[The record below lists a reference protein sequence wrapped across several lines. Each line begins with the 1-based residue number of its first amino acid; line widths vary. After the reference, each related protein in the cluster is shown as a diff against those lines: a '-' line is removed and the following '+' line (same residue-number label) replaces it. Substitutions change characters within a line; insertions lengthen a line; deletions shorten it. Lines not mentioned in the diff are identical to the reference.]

1 MHDSRSEGELIDWL
15 LNRSVLGDLFQIRER
30 SNHNGAELGYR
41 DHDGQ
46 DHGDKSVTGNQVS
59 GNPRSGNLKHVSL
72 PFDDLDPL
80 MSEDLSSFEP
90 VLRNSVNF
98 SPHSGVRLIHS
109 GEIRTVQDRFHAIL
123 KRRFQA
129 EIQRNPPLFPWET
142 EVTDY
147 EYEQSDAAVG
157 ALSPGSWITQ
167 LRNLNL
173 PIALP
178 EPVLAELL
186 GQCRRVVQ
194 LSLLEGAKLVQAVE
208 ALFPGHEQDL
218 NSLAGVVLLGA
229 SRSPA
234 LTQEDLPASFDAAS
248 PHQQMVLSMLA
259 AKQLID
265 TLTVKVSAVQPTAER
280 EWMTEA
286 GLLTLATS
294 YQSQG
299 EGGLKVQGRVPCA
312 ASLVLR
318 SGEVE
323 TQASRLDPGYL
334 SVELLGLQ
342 PNQTYP
348 LEVYLQGGDQQ
359 PLVFAVCPSA
369 GA

>member
-1 MHDSRSEGELIDWL
+1 
-15 LNRSVLGDLFQIRER
+15 
-30 SNHNGAELGYR
+30 
-41 DHDGQ
+41 
-46 DHGDKSVTGNQVS
+46 
-59 GNPRSGNLKHVSL
+59 
-72 PFDDLDPL
+72 
-80 MSEDLSSFEP
+80 
-90 VLRNSVNF
+90 
-98 SPHSGVRLIHS
+98 
-109 GEIRTVQDRFHAIL
+109 VQDRFHAIL
-123 KRRFQA
+123 KRRLQA

-147 EYEQSDAAVG
+147 DYEQAES
-157 ALSPGSWITQ
+157 SWMTQ
-167 LRNLNL
+167 LRTMNL
-173 PIALP
+173 PLALP

-229 SRSPA
+229 SRSAA
-234 LTQEDLPASFDAAS
+234 LTQDDLPESFETAS
-248 PHQQMVLSMLA
+248 PHQRMVLSMLV
-259 AKQLID
+259 AKQLLD
-265 TLTVKVSAVQPTAER
+265 TLTVKVSATQPTAER
-280 EWMTEA
+280 QWMTEA
-286 GLLTLATS
+286 GLLTLETS

-348 LEVYLQGGDQQ
+348 LEV
-359 PLVFAVCPSA
+359 CP
-369 GA
+369 GASV

>member
-1 MHDSRSEGELIDWL
+1 MNDQHSEGELIDWL
-15 LNRSVLGDLFQIRER
+15 LSSSVLSNLFQVRER
-30 SNHNGAELGYR
+30 SNHDGAEPGYR
-41 DHDGQ
+41 DHG
-46 DHGDKSVTGNQVS
+46 DHAITGNQVT
-59 GNPRSGNLKHVSL
+59 GQPRSGNLKHVRL
-72 PFDDLDPL
+72 PIDDLDPL
-80 MSEDLSSFEP
+80 VSEDLSAIEP
-90 VLRNSVNF
+90 VLRDSVNF

-123 KRRFQA
+123 KRRLQA

-147 EYEQSDAAVG
+147 DYEQAES
-157 ALSPGSWITQ
+157 SWMTQ
-167 LRNLNL
+167 LRTMNL
-173 PIALP
+173 PLALP

-229 SRSPA
+229 SRSAA
-234 LTQEDLPASFDAAS
+234 LTQDDLPESFETAS
-248 PHQQMVLSMLA
+248 PHQRMVLSMLA
-259 AKQLID
+259 AKQLLD
-265 TLTVKVSAVQPTAER
+265 TLTVKVSATQPTAER
-280 EWMTEA
+280 QWMTEA
-286 GLLTLATS
+286 GLLTLETS

-348 LEVYLQGGDQQ
+348 LEVYFQGDSQP
-359 PLVFAVCPSA
+359 PLVFAVCP
-369 GA
+369 GASV